1 MSAVRLLRAAPAEQ
15 LGGRGLAPGA
25 ALRAA
30 LSDFYQHS
38 WRLMFLNTVLSLVA
52 IAVVL
57 TALWVPLTVVLA
69 LVVGPLAATLMH
81 CAVALAQNEDL
92 RLRDAVAGLRM
103 HWRRG
108 LALGLV
114 SGGVT
119 AAGIVALV
127 FYWGSGPLGL
137 PLAIVVLYMLGLFW
151 LFQLVLWPLAV
162 FEPTAPLSAVLRRAV
177 LGFFARPLE
186 TILLAV
192 VLLAVNL
199 AGLAAALLPFLT
211 LTIAYSFLAAAHFA
225 LPPSPLRE
233 AHS

>member
-1 MSAVRLLRAAPAEQ
+1 MSAVRFLRAAPAAQ
-15 LGGRGLAPGA
+15 LGGRGLAPGS

-30 LSDFYQHS
+30 LSDFYRHS
-38 WRLMFLNTVLSLVA
+38 WRLMLLNTILSLVA

-57 TALWVPLTVVLA
+57 TALWVPLTLVLA
-69 LVVGPLAATLMH
+69 VVVGPLAAALMH
-81 CAVALAQNEDL
+81 CAVSLAQTEDL
-92 RLRDAVAGLRM
+92 RLPDELAGLRM

-108 LALGLV
+108 LALGLL

-119 AAGIVALV
+119 AAGLVALA

-137 PLAIVVLYMLGLFW
+137 PLAIFVLYVLGLFW
-151 LFQLVLWPLAV
+151 LVQLVLWPLAV
-162 FEPTAPLSAVLRRAV
+162 FDPTAPLSAVLRRAA
-177 LGFFARPLE
+177 LSFFARPLE
-186 TILLAV
+186 TILLAAA
-192 VLLAVNL
+192 LLVVNL